1 MGGCDAAKTQT
12 TKRMIYYCFESKEQ
26 LYAQVLERAYAGI
39 RTIEERMDLYRLN
52 PETAL
57 RRLVEFTFD
66 YDDTHPEFV

>member
-1 MGGCDAAKTQT
+1 
-12 TKRMIYYCFESKEQ
+12 MIYYCFESKEQ